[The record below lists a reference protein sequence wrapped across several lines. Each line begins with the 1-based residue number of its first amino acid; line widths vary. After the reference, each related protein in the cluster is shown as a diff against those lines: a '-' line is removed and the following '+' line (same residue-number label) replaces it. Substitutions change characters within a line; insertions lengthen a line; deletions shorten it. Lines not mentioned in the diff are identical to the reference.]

1 MLRTRPELD
10 PIQETLLLTLQAR
23 ALDATMA
30 TPILGDARQA
40 ELAERLDY
48 DFTKLK
54 LKPSLIC
61 GTALRAKKL
70 DDAVRRFTTAHPTAV
85 VLDLG
90 CGLDTRM
97 LRCEPPAG
105 VDWYD
110 VDYPE
115 VIDLR
120 SRLLPQDSYLLGTD
134 LTKPGWTSALPPDRP
149 TMIIAEG
156 LLPFL
161 PGDSFQTMIR
171 EATTHFPTGELALNG
186 YTRFAAWAMKYH
198 PSIKALGIRAAQ
210 GFDDPHGPE
219 TWNAHLTLIDE
230 QLLTRAPEITLFP
243 QPLRALTRATSRSAA
258 LSRQANRILRYAF
271 QHHPAL

>member
-1 MLRTRPELD
+1 MLRIRPDLD

-23 ALDATMA
+23 ALDATMR
-30 TPILGDARQA
+30 TPILGDTRQA
-40 ELAERLDY
+40 ELADRIDY

-54 LKPSLIC
+54 LKSGLIC

-70 DDAVRRFTTAHPTAV
+70 DDAVRAFTAMHQNAV

-97 LRCEPPAG
+97 LRCDPPAD

-110 VDYPE
+110 IDYPE
-115 VIDLR
+115 VIELR
-120 SRLLPQDSYLLGTD
+120 RQLLPHSSHLLGVD
-134 LTKPGWTSALPPDRP
+134 LTQPGWTQQLPADRP
-149 TMIIAEG
+149 AMIVAEG

-161 PGDSFQTMIR
+161 PGDSFHIMIR
-171 EATTHFPTGELALNG
+171 EATTHFASGELALNG

-198 PSIKALGIRAAQ
+198 PSIKAIGIGAAQ
-210 GFDDPHGPE
+210 GFDDPHEPE
-219 TWNAHLTLIDE
+219 TWDAHLTLIEE
-230 QLLTRAPEITLFP
+230 QLIIHAREVALFP
-243 QPLRALTRATSRSAA
+243 QPLRALSHTIALSPK

-271 QHHPAL
+271 

>member
-1 MLRTRPELD
+1 MLRIRPDLD

-23 ALDATMA
+23 ALDATTR
-30 TPILGDARQA
+30 TPILGDTHQA
-40 ELAERLDY
+40 ELADRIDY
-48 DFTKLK
+48 DFTELE

-70 DDAVRRFTTAHPTAV
+70 DDAVRAFTAMHRNAV

-97 LRCEPPAG
+97 LRCDPPAD

-115 VIDLR
+115 VIELR
-120 SRLLPQDSYLLGTD
+120 RQLLPHSPHPLGVD
-134 LTKPGWTSALPPDRP
+134 LTQPGWTQQLPADRP
-149 TMIIAEG
+149 AMIVAEG

-161 PGDSFQTMIR
+161 PGDTFHTLIR

-198 PSIKALGIRAAQ
+198 PSIKALGISAAQ
-210 GFDDPHGPE
+210 GFDDAHEPE
-219 TWNAHLTLIDE
+219 TWGARLTLIEE
-230 QLLTRAPEITLFP
+230 QLLTRAGEVDLFP
-243 QPLRALTRATSRSAA
+243 QPLRAVTRAIALSSG

-271 QHHPAL
+271 

>member
-1 MLRTRPELD
+1 MLRIRPDLD

-23 ALDATMA
+23 ALDAATR
-30 TPILGDARQA
+30 TPILGDTQQA
-40 ELAERLDY
+40 ELADRIDY

-70 DDAVRRFTTAHPTAV
+70 DDAVRAFTLTHRNAV

-97 LRCEPPAG
+97 LRCDPSAD

-110 VDYPE
+110 LDYPE
-115 VIDLR
+115 VIELR
-120 SRLLPQDSYLLGTD
+120 GQLLPHSSHLLGVD
-134 LTKPGWTSALPPDRP
+134 LTQPGWTQQLPADRP
-149 TMIIAEG
+149 AMIVAEG

-161 PGDSFQTMIR
+161 PGDAFHTLIR

-210 GFDDPHGPE
+210 GFDDPHEPE
-219 TWNAHLTLIDE
+219 TWDARLTLIEE
-230 QLLTRAPEITLFP
+230 QLLTRAREVALFP
-243 QPLRALTRATSRSAA
+243 QPLRAITRATALSPQ

-271 QHHPAL
+271 